1 MRDVM
6 KYCKQTSLSVLSSVL
21 IMIVYYLLSVL
32 VIKEIK
38 QDIWHIL
45 LYISIVVST
54 LVLNFIF
61 GYRFSDKLQK
71 SGFIVQFI
79 FLLIISVVIISYEN
93 TFIYYIGAFIN
104 PIYIY
109 VKEIIW
115 YFNASLSNT
124 ALIKGIMV
132 VLSSILPS
140 LLMFLGFKIAQRS
153 HN

>member
-1 MRDVM
+1 M
-6 KYCKQTSLSVLSSVL
+6 KYCKQTLLSVLSSVL
-21 IMIVYYLLSVL
+21 IMIVYYLLSVF

-45 LYISIVVST
+45 LFISIVVST
-54 LVLNFIF
+54 LVLNFFF

-93 TFIYYIGAFIN
+93 TFIYYIEAFIN

-109 VKEIIW
+109 VKEMIW

-140 LLMFLGFKIAQRS
+140 LLMFLGSKIAQRS

>member
-6 KYCKQTSLSVLSSVL
+6 KYCKQTLLSVLSSVL

-115 YFNASLSNT
+115 YFNVSLSNT
-124 ALIKGIMV
+124 ALIKEIMV

-140 LLMFLGFKIAQRS
+140 LLMFLGSKIAQRS

>member
-1 MRDVM
+1 M
-6 KYCKQTSLSVLSSVL
+6 
-21 IMIVYYLLSVL
+21 
-32 VIKEIK
+32 
-38 QDIWHIL
+38 
-45 LYISIVVST
+45 VST

-115 YFNASLSNT
+115 YFNVSLSNT